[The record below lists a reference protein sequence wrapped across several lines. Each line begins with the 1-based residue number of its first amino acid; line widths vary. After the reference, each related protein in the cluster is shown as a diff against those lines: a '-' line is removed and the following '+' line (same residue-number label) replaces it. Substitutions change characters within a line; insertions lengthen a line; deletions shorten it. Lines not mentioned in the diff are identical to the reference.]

1 MSDIENGK
9 TNGAAKD
16 EKLGIV
22 PISKL
27 GAVVPA
33 KSGTHIRKICK
44 RSRTRR
50 QRKHFNDCSLN
61 TRAAE
66 AKIKGKVNAGAY
78 HRAEIHRLRPRFTAV

>member
-27 GAVVPA
+27 GAVVPSKVWDAHKKNLQALADA
-33 KSGTHIRKICK
+33 K
-44 RSRTRR
+44 
-50 QRKHFNDCSLN
+50 
-61 TRAAE
+61 AAE
-66 AKIKGKVNAGAY
+66 A
-78 HRAEIHRLRPRFTAV
+78 F